1 MRCFREPSVNVLM
14 LTPMVPH
21 ADAPSAGA
29 IVMHGELMA
38 VAAHHDVTL
47 ATLATSADDSAIQ
60 TLRDSGL
67 RVHAVPRRRDHGVG
81 ALVRRG
87 TLGIRWRFGHL
98 PLRTLVFHERAM
110 QATLDRLG
118 GVPFDAVH
126 IIDNAMA
133 QYRRPRARTTLLS
146 EYEVRVDAEDGMV
159 SARAMRSAR
168 DREAERQRW
177 RRYQS
182 EVWSS
187 VDRVQVF
194 TDRDATTVR
203 ELAPQASGRVFVN
216 PFGVDLPASV
226 GHGPLPGNLVFV
238 GGFAHPPN
246 VDAAVWLA
254 ETILPL
260 VRARCPG
267 ARLTIVGADPPGAV
281 QRLAGAET
289 VVTGRVDAV
298 DPYID
303 SAEVVVAPLRSGG
316 GMRLKVL
323 QAMAR
328 EKPVVT
334 TPRGAEGIWNP
345 PGAPTLRVADDAEGI
360 AAHIVQLLGSR
371 EARCTLGA
379 RARAA
384 VAEHHTWEQFA
395 ERVDALY
402 ASLPVAGAAA

>member
-1 MRCFREPSVNVLM
+1 M

-203 ELAPQASGRVFVN
+203 ELAPFDINRFTIHDGSVHYRDRHSDPKVN
-216 PFGVDLPASV
+216 IYIQHIRGVARNLTNAADLGGS
-226 GHGPLPGNLVFV
+226 LVF
-238 GGFAHPPN
+238 
-246 VDAAVWLA
+246 
-254 ETILPL
+254 
-260 VRARCPG
+260 
-267 ARLTIVGADPPGAV
+267 
-281 QRLAGAET
+281 
-289 VVTGRVDAV
+289 
-298 DPYID
+298 
-303 SAEVVVAPLRSGG
+303 GG
-316 GMRLKVL
+316 GINPGQVY
-323 QAMAR
+323 
-328 EKPVVT
+328 
-334 TPRGAEGIWNP
+334 GA
-345 PGAPTLRVADDAEGI
+345 TDD
-360 AAHIVQLLGSR
+360 LGFHEYNS
-371 EARCTLGA
+371 
-379 RARAA
+379 
-384 VAEHHTWEQFA
+384 
-395 ERVDALY
+395 
-402 ASLPVAGAAA
+402 

>member
-1 MRCFREPSVNVLM
+1 M
-14 LTPMVPH
+14 LTPMVPR

-47 ATLATSADDSAIQ
+47 ATRATLADEAAIQ
-60 TLRDSGL
+60 SLRDAGL

-81 ALVRRG
+81 ALLRRG
-87 TLGIRWRFGHL
+87 TLGVRWRLGHL
-98 PLRTLVFHERAM
+98 PLRTLVCHERAM

-118 GVPFDAVH
+118 GGRFDVVH
-126 IIDNAMA
+126 LVDNAMA
-133 QYRRPRARTTLLS
+133 QYRRPRAGTTLLS
-146 EYEVRVDAEDGMV
+146 EYEVRVDAEDSVV
-159 SARAMRSAR
+159 SPSTMPTARE
-168 DREAERQRW
+168 RESEQRRW
-177 RRYQS
+177 VRYQS

-194 TDRDATTVR
+194 TARDATTVR
-203 ELAPQASGRVFVN
+203 ALAPQASNRVFLN
-216 PFGVDLPASV
+216 PFGVDVPAPVEREPDRGSV
-226 GHGPLPGNLVFV
+226 VFV

-254 ETILPL
+254 RAIMPL
-260 VRARCPG
+260 VRARHPD
-267 ARLTIVGADPPGAV
+267 ARLTIVGADPPPVV
-281 QRLAGAET
+281 QRLGGDAT
-289 VVTGRVDAV
+289 VVTGRVDVV

-328 EKPVVT
+328 GRPVVT
-334 TPRGAEGIWNP
+334 TTRGAEGVWNP
-345 PGAPTLRVADDAEGI
+345 PHAQTLRVADDAEGI
-360 AAHIVQLLGSR
+360 ASHIVQLLESR
-371 EARCTLGA
+371 EARRTLGM

-384 VAEHHTWEQFA
+384 VAEHHTREQFA
-395 ERVDALY
+395 TRVHALY
-402 ASLPVAGAAA
+402 ASLPASGAAA